1 MFSFLISFDSTQNY
15 DFNFNG
21 RKLSIIELPDLN
33 LDSIYPQVFIEHL
46 QFLIYLFSN
55 LLRFYLHVTNVCDF

>member
-21 RKLSIIELPDLN
+21 RKLSIIELPGLN

-55 LLRFYLHVTNVCDF
+55 LLRFYLHVTNIFDF

>member
-15 DFNFNG
+15 DFNFKG
-21 RKLSIIELPDLN
+21 RKLSIMELPRFN
-33 LDSIYPQVFIEHL
+33 LDSIYPQVFIERL
-46 QFLIYLFSN
+46 QSLIYLFSN

>member
-15 DFNFNG
+15 DFNFKG
-21 RKLSIIELPDLN
+21 RKLSIIELPGLN

-55 LLRFYLHVTNVCDF
+55 LLRFYLHVINVCDF

>member
-21 RKLSIIELPDLN
+21 RKLSIIELPGLN

>member
-15 DFNFNG
+15 DFNFKG
-21 RKLSIIELPDLN
+21 RKLSIIELPGLN
-33 LDSIYPQVFIEHL
+33 LDSIYPQVVIEHL

-55 LLRFYLHVTNVCDF
+55 LLRFYLHVTKVCDF